1 MVLRGSPLYGTAA
14 PPGAHPMTGLR
25 VFTVVQRDGD
35 AYS

>member
-1 MVLRGSPLYGTAA
+1 MVLRASPLYGTAA
-14 PPGAHPMTGLR
+14 PPGAHPTGAR